1 MLSNKTEASRPYFR
15 RHLNKKLKLHL
26 LTNFDYNLAIWLEFD
41 AKYLSEAIAIYRYIC
56 IL

>member
-1 MLSNKTEASRPYFR
+1 MLSNKTEASRPNFR
-15 RHLNKKLKLHL
+15 RPLNKKFKLHL